1 MLRYKLLLRFR
12 KNNLETSNL
21 QAIENLENTGMLDL
35 MIHQKRRWESIN
47 RSLVEN
53 YSPWYVFDKWVRS

>member
-12 KNNLETSNL
+12 KNNLELSNL
-21 QAIENLENTGMLDL
+21 QAIENLENSGMLDL

-47 RSLVEN
+47 SSIVKY
-53 YSPWYVFDKWVRS
+53 YSPKYVYYRWLMS

>member
-12 KNNLETSNL
+12 KNNLELSNL
-21 QAIENLENTGMLDL
+21 QAIENLENVGMLDL

-47 RSLVEN
+47 SSIVKY
-53 YSPWYVFDKWVRS
+53 YSPQYAYYRWLMS